1 MSSVPKGKRSTSK
14 HEFDSIHYRIH
25 DEAASMVDLNFHA
38 KADVAKQNQQ
48 YIQNASKALM
58 GLVWDLVYHIKIRK
72 EHVNEIRRCK
82 RERTFSTGERVNGLY

>member
-14 HEFDSIHYRIH
+14 QEFDSIYYRIH

-48 YIQNASKALM
+48 YIQNASKALI
-58 GLVWDLVYHIKIRK
+58 GLCGIWL
-72 EHVNEIRRCK
+72 
-82 RERTFSTGERVNGLY
+82 TT